1 VVTADSAD
9 PLVPLLNTFG
19 VFAVGFSMRPLAGL
33 LPGSVAEASVRHPE
47 LFPWSVAVRAG
58 RLRAAAGDRPSAPR
72 LTRATVDR

>member
-47 LFPWSVAVRAG
+47 LFPWSVAVLALFGLVVYAR
-58 RLRAAAGDRPSAPR
+58 RPETAHRPPG
-72 LTRATVDR
+72 